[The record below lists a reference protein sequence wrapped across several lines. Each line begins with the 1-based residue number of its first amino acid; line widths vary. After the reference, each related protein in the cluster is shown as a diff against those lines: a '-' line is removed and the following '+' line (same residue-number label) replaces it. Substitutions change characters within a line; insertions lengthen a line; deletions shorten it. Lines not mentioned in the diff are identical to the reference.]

1 MSERLTISIEND
13 LSAECVD
20 VLVEDSEGT
29 LTISLHLIDGSPRA
43 QAHAGRT
50 RQHAARMPRK
60 ELNGTHQT
68 SCHA

>member
-29 LTISLHLIDGSPRA
+29 LTISLHLIDALDLANSIWTA
-43 QAHAGRT
+43 VLAHKRT
-50 RQHAARMPRK
+50 PEEPDNTQPECLER
-60 ELNGTHQT
+60 N
-68 SCHA
+68 